1 MTEVVKTLRELIIN
15 YSALFD
21 NIDETNSIYE
31 VFELML
37 PQVFD
42 EDLFRKIFVL
52 LYRLVEQLYNS
63 VDNLNIER
71 VINLTSNGLTFDN
84 PTFVSISLDFWNTVA
99 YIECSILDNNFII
112 NRYQEISKK

>member
-21 NIDETNSIYE
+21 NIDETNSIYD

-52 LYRLVEQLYNS
+52 Q
-63 VDNLNIER
+63 
-71 VINLTSNGLTFDN
+71 T
-84 PTFVSISLDFWNTVA
+84 
-99 YIECSILDNNFII
+99 C
-112 NRYQEISKK
+112 